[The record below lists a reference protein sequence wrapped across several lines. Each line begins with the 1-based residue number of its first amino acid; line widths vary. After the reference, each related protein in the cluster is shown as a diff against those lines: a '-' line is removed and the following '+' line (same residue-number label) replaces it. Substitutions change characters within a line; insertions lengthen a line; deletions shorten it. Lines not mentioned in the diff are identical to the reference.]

1 MSISPT
7 FVEQMIAQDTNAIQQ
22 LKALLVRERSLLEK
36 RQHEELPDIIT
47 QKDQLLDTLAQSAKQ
62 RQQLLQN
69 LGLKTDVQTW
79 QDLLSAH
86 AALVN
91 LRAPWQTLTEEFAEC
106 QRLNDINGK
115 MIARSKQ
122 TLGNLLNILRGQV
135 AAPQLYNQNGATTNG
150 SSTHTLA
157 KA

>member
-1 MSISPT
+1 MSINPT
-7 FVEQMIAQDTNAIQQ
+7 FVQQMIAQDTIAIHQ
-22 LKALLVRERSLLEK
+22 LKALLVHERSLLEK

-69 LGLKTDVQTW
+69 MGLKTDAQTW

-86 AALVN
+86 AALVP
-91 LRAPWQTLTEEFAEC
+91 LREPWQTLTQEFAEC

-122 TLGNLLNILRGQV
+122 TLVNLLNILRGQV
-135 AAPQLYNQNGATTNG
+135 AAPQLYNQSGATTNG
-150 SSTHTLA
+150 ASSHTLA